1 MKVIKKKGLF
11 IRTFGL
17 GTDLEMTDHYLKKG
31 VLRKRAGD
39 VYEVF
44 SKEAING
51 TGQLA
56 RIGDYVKID
65 TAGDLYPNSR
75 EYFLENH
82 RQIGEH
88 IYEQIPKELSVWT
101 NEEDMCEEIEFLI
114 QNKGLVINKESE
126 EKYYTAPLWG
136 ATLSAARDA
145 VIIFY
150 KIDKDESGSIR
161 DIDFNFVERKEF
173 EKTYCIIEE

>member
-11 IRTFGL
+11 IRAFCL
-17 GTDLEMTDHYLKKG
+17 GEEPEIMRHYVKKG
-31 VLRKRAGD
+31 VLRKRED
-39 VYEVF
+39 DIYEVF
-44 SKEAING
+44 SKEAMNG

-56 RIGDYVKID
+56 RIGDYIKID
-65 TAGDLYPNSR
+65 TAGDIYPNGR
-75 EYFLENH
+75 DYFLQNH

-88 IYEQIPKELSVWT
+88 IYEQIPKELDAWT
-101 NEEDMCEEIEFLI
+101 YEAGMCQEIKFLI
-114 QNKGLVINKESE
+114 RNKGLVIDETSE

-136 ATLSAARDA
+136 TKLSAGKNA

-150 KIDKDESGSIR
+150 RIDKDEKGHIQ

-173 EKTYCIIEE
+173 EKTYCIIEM